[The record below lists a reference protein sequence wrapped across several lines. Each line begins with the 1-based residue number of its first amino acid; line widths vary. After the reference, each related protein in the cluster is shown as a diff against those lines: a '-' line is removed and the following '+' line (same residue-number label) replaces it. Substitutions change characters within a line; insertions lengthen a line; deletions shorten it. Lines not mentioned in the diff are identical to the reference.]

1 MTRPE
6 MEPTYEEKAQ
16 DAACCAASK
25 PSDGAPAE
33 VAEAISLTTAGASTD
48 GMVHLDG
55 CEFLMGSDD
64 REGIPDDG
72 EGPIRKVTVQP
83 FYIDYCAVSNAQFAA
98 FVKAAGYR
106 TEAERDGW
114 SFGFA
119 GLLPDDFPDT
129 RGVAAAPWWRQV
141 EGANWRH
148 PIGPQSSLD
157 GLMDHPAT
165 HVSWSDSQEFCAWA
179 GKRLPTEA
187 EWEYAARGGLGQR
200 REPWGDEL
208 TAEGAHLCNIW
219 QGTFPSDNKVD
230 DGYFGTAPV
239 AAFPPNAFGLYNVS
253 GNVWEWCSDWFSPTF
268 HVDGPSVDPA
278 GPPGG
283 QAKVIRGGSYLCH
296 RSYCNRYRVA
306 ARSSNTPDSFTGN
319 IGFRCVRDA

>member
-1 MTRPE
+1 MTGKAR
-6 MEPTYEEKAQ
+6 EPTHDEKVQ
-16 DAACCAASK
+16 DAPCCAASRLNE
-25 PSDGAPAE
+25 GAPAE

-48 GMVHLDG
+48 GMVLLDG
-55 CEFLMGSDD
+55 GEFLMGTDD
-64 REGIPDDG
+64 REGFPADG
-72 EGPIRKVTVQP
+72 EGPIRRVTVRP
-83 FYIDYCAVSNAQFAA
+83 FYIDRCAVSSEQFAA
-98 FVKAAGYR
+98 FAKAAGYR

-114 SFGFA
+114 SFVFG

-141 EGANWRH
+141 EGADWRH

-157 GLMDHPAT
+157 GLMDHPVT
-165 HVSWSDSQEFCAWA
+165 HVSWSDAQEFCAWT

-187 EWEYAARGGLGQR
+187 EWEYAARGGLEQR
-200 REPWGDEL
+200 RFPWGDEL
-208 TAEGAHLCNIW
+208 TPEGAHLCNIW
-219 QGTFPSDNKVD
+219 QGTFPSHNTVD

-268 HVDGPSVDPA
+268 HVDGSTIDPA

-283 QAKVIRGGSYLCH
+283 QAKVMRGGSYLCH

-306 ARSSNTPDSFTGN
+306 ARSSNTPDSVTGN
-319 IGFRCVRDA
+319 TGFRCVRDA

>member
-1 MTRPE
+1 MTRKAK
-6 MEPTYEEKAQ
+6 EPAYEEGVQ
-16 DAACCAASK
+16 DAACCAASRPNK
-25 PSDGAPAE
+25 GAPAE

-48 GMVHLDG
+48 GMVLLDG
-55 CEFLMGSDD
+55 GEFLMGTDD
-64 REGIPDDG
+64 REGFPADG
-72 EGPIRKVTVQP
+72 EGPIRRVTVRP
-83 FYIDYCAVSNAQFAA
+83 FYIDRCAVSGEQFAA
-98 FVKAAGYR
+98 FAKAAGYR

-114 SFGFA
+114 SFVFG

-141 EGANWRH
+141 EGADWRH

-157 GLMDHPAT
+157 GLMDHPVT
-165 HVSWSDSQEFCAWA
+165 HVSWSDAQEFCAWA

-187 EWEYAARGGLGQR
+187 EWEYAARGGLEQR
-200 REPWGDEL
+200 RFPWGDEL
-208 TAEGAHLCNIW
+208 TPEGAHLCNIW
-219 QGTFPSDNKVD
+219 QGTFPSHNTVD

-268 HVDGPSVDPA
+268 HVDGSTVDPA
-278 GPPGG
+278 GPPDG
-283 QAKVIRGGSYLCH
+283 QAKVMRGGSYLCH

-306 ARSSNTPDSFTGN
+306 ARSSNTPDSVTGN
-319 IGFRCVRDA
+319 TGFRSVRDA